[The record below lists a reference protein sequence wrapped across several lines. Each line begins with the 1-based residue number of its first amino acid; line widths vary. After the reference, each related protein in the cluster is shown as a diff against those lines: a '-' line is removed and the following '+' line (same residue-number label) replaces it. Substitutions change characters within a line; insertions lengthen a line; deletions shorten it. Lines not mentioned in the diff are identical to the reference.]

1 MVDTTSKLMSNV
13 SASING
19 FKLSE
24 TRIDLIVLIVFA
36 LVLMGLI
43 IWNASR
49 LGMIENSRKKLEKL
63 YPNPTNESYFNG
75 PNNIKPSALAL
86 FDNDNSTLIN
96 YYVKS
101 AYNCCCGDGYRN
113 NFVDLYALE
122 RVIGNGCRFLDFEV
136 YSYNNDPIVA
146 SSTANNNNIKETYNA
161 LLLKDVLTKTTE
173 TAFDE
178 TKTICAND
186 PLILNFR
193 IMSTNLTMLEKIGDL
208 FEEYLDKSINAN
220 FSLLKNYKG
229 AAMKNV
235 KMRDLYRKIIIICDF
250 NPSPNIIINTRLA
263 KLANYINL
271 KGKGFDCKTYRYDEI
286 IAKGQNNSNFI
297 AETQTHFTIVLPNVQ
312 DNSIDNFDY
321 GISYSSGCHAIC
333 MKHQNLDNNLKS
345 YNSIFSDGNKF
356 SWKQKDVALLLIAP
370 PSITTSQGIAIT
382 TPPTSETSTSVSETL
397 IGGSEQGL
405 LSLTSDPITTTPPP
419 TSTTLSQSQLG

>member
-1 MVDTTSKLMSNV
+1 MGDNALSAIKTKALITNLSKSMT
-13 SASING
+13 G
-19 FKLSE
+19 FNLSE
-24 TRIDLIVLIVFA
+24 SRINIIVLIVFA
-36 LVLMGLI
+36 IVLIGLI
-43 IWNASR
+43 IWNSGR
-49 LGMIENSRKKLEKL
+49 LGMMENSRKKLEKL

-75 PNNIKPSALAL
+75 PNNIKPSAIPL
-86 FDNDNSTLIN
+86 FDNSNSTLIN

-122 RVIGNGCRFLDFEV
+122 KVIGNGCRFLDFEV

-208 FEEYLDKSINAN
+208 FEEYLDRSINSN
-220 FSLLKNYKG
+220 FSLLKTYKNS
-229 AAMKNV
+229 AIKNV
-235 KMRDLYRKIIIICDF
+235 KMIDLYRKIIIICDF
-250 NPSPNIIINTRLA
+250 NPNPNIIINTKLEKLA
-263 KLANYINL
+263 KYINL
-271 KGKGFDCKTYRYDEI
+271 KGKGLDCKTYRYDEI
-286 IAKGQNNSNFI
+286 VAKGQNNSNFI
-297 AETQTHFTIVLPNVQ
+297 QETQRYFTIVLPNVL

-321 GISYSSGCHAIC
+321 SISYSSGCHAIC
-333 MKHQNLDNNLKS
+333 MKHQNLDNNLQS
-345 YNSIFSDGNKF
+345 YNGIFSQGSKF
-356 SWKQKDVALLLIAP
+356 SWKQKEGSLLNIAP
-370 PSITTSQGIAIT
+370 
-382 TPPTSETSTSVSETL
+382 
-397 IGGSEQGL
+397 
-405 LSLTSDPITTTPPP
+405 DPIINY
-419 TSTTLSQSQLG
+419 

>member
-1 MVDTTSKLMSNV
+1 MADTTAPTLISKV
-13 SASING
+13 SASISE

-75 PNNIKPSALAL
+75 PNNIKPSAREL
-86 FDNDNSTLIN
+86 FDYERNNNSTLLN

-113 NFVDLYALE
+113 NFVDLYPLE
-122 RVIGNGCRFLDFEV
+122 KVIGNGCRFLDFEI
-136 YSYNNDPIVA
+136 YSYNDDPIVA

-208 FEEYLDKSINAN
+208 FEEYLDKSINSN
-220 FSLLKNYKG
+220 FSLLKNYKD

-250 NPSPNIIINTRLA
+250 NPSNNIILNTRLA

-271 KGKGFDCKTYRYDEI
+271 KTKGIDCKTYRYDEI
-286 IAKGQNNSNFI
+286 VAKGQNNSNFI

-321 GISYSSGCHAIC
+321 GISYSSGCQAIC
-333 MKHQNLDNNLKS
+333 LKHQNLDNNLKS
-345 YNSIFSDGNKF
+345 YNSIFSGVNKF
-356 SWKQKDVALLLIAP
+356 SWKMKEAPLIPTLPPPITTNTGVALNTTQ
-370 PSITTSQGIAIT
+370 STSQ
-382 TPPTSETSTSVSETL
+382 TSTSVSDTL
-397 IGGSEQGL
+397 LGGQ
-405 LSLTSDPITTTPPP
+405 
-419 TSTTLSQSQLG
+419 

>member
-1 MVDTTSKLMSNV
+1 MADTATNSTLKSGKDLISNV
-13 SASING
+13 SASISG

-75 PNNIKPSALAL
+75 PNNIKPSAREL
-86 FDNDNSTLIN
+86 FDYERNNNSTLLN

-113 NFVDLYALE
+113 NFVDLYPLE
-122 RVIGNGCRFLDFEV
+122 KVIGNGCRFLDFEI
-136 YSYNNDPIVA
+136 YSYNDDPIVA

-208 FEEYLDKSINAN
+208 FEEYLDKSINSN
-220 FSLLKNYKG
+220 FSLLKNYKD

-250 NPSPNIIINTRLA
+250 NPANNIILNTRLA

-271 KGKGFDCKTYRYDEI
+271 KTKGIDCKTYRYDEI
-286 IAKGQNNSNFI
+286 VAKGQNNSNFI

-321 GISYSSGCHAIC
+321 GISYSSGCQAIC

-345 YNSIFSDGNKF
+345 YNSIFSGVNKF
-356 SWKQKDVALLLIAP
+356 SWKMKEAPLIPTLPPPITTNTGVALNTTQ
-370 PSITTSQGIAIT
+370 STSQ
-382 TPPTSETSTSVSETL
+382 TSTSVSDTL
-397 IGGSEQGL
+397 LGG
-405 LSLTSDPITTTPPP
+405 
-419 TSTTLSQSQLG
+419 

>member
-1 MVDTTSKLMSNV
+1 MADTATNSILMSGKGLISNV
-13 SASING
+13 SASISR
-19 FKLSE
+19 FKLNE

-75 PNNIKPSALAL
+75 PNNIKPSAREL
-86 FDNDNSTLIN
+86 FDYERNNNSTLLN

-113 NFVDLYALE
+113 NFVDLYPLE
-122 RVIGNGCRFLDFEV
+122 KVIGNGCRFLDFEV
-136 YSYNNDPIVA
+136 YSYNDDPIVA

-208 FEEYLDKSINAN
+208 FEEYLDKSINSN
-220 FSLLKNYKG
+220 FSLLKNYKD

-250 NPSPNIIINTRLA
+250 NPANNIILNTRLA

-271 KGKGFDCKTYRYDEI
+271 KTKGIDCKTYRYDEI
-286 IAKGQNNSNFI
+286 VAKGQNNSNFI

-321 GISYSSGCHAIC
+321 GISYSSGCQAIC

-345 YNSIFSDGNKF
+345 YNSIFSGVNKF
-356 SWKQKDVALLLIAP
+356 SWKMKAAALIPTLP
-370 PSITTSQGIAIT
+370 PPITTNTGVDLNTTQSTSQ
-382 TPPTSETSTSVSETL
+382 TSTSVSDTL
-397 IGGSEQGL
+397 
-405 LSLTSDPITTTPPP
+405 
-419 TSTTLSQSQLG
+419 LGR

>member
-1 MVDTTSKLMSNV
+1 MADTTAPTLISKV
-13 SASING
+13 SASISE

-75 PNNIKPSALAL
+75 PNNIKPSAREL
-86 FDNDNSTLIN
+86 FDYERNNNSTLLN

-113 NFVDLYALE
+113 NFVDLYPLE
-122 RVIGNGCRFLDFEV
+122 KVIGNGCRFLDFEI
-136 YSYNNDPIVA
+136 YSYNDDPIVA

-208 FEEYLDKSINAN
+208 FEEYLDKSINSN
-220 FSLLKNYKG
+220 FSLLKNYKD

-250 NPSPNIIINTRLA
+250 NPANNIILNTRLA

-271 KGKGFDCKTYRYDEI
+271 KTKGIDCKTYRYDEI
-286 IAKGQNNSNFI
+286 VAKGQNNSNFI

-321 GISYSSGCHAIC
+321 GISYSSGCQAIC

-345 YNSIFSDGNKF
+345 YNSIFSGVNKF
-356 SWKQKDVALLLIAP
+356 SWKMKEAPLIPTLP
-370 PSITTSQGIAIT
+370 PPITTNTGINLNTTQSTSQ
-382 TPPTSETSTSVSETL
+382 TSTSVSDTL
-397 IGGSEQGL
+397 LGGQ
-405 LSLTSDPITTTPPP
+405 
-419 TSTTLSQSQLG
+419 

>member
-1 MVDTTSKLMSNV
+1 
-13 SASING
+13 
-19 FKLSE
+19 
-24 TRIDLIVLIVFA
+24 VLIVFA
-36 LVLMGLI
+36 FVLIGLI
-43 IWNASR
+43 IWNSGR
-49 LGMIENSRKKLEKL
+49 LGMMENSRKKLEKL

-75 PNNIKPSALAL
+75 PNNIKPSAIPL
-86 FDNDNSTLIN
+86 FDNSNSTLIN

-122 RVIGNGCRFLDFEV
+122 KVIGNGCRFLDFEV

-208 FEEYLDKSINAN
+208 FEEYLDRSINSN
-220 FSLLKNYKG
+220 FSLLKVYKDS
-229 AAMKNV
+229 AIKNV
-235 KMRDLYRKIIIICDF
+235 KMKDLYRKIIIICDF
-250 NPSPNIIINTRLA
+250 NPNPNIIINTKLEKLA
-263 KLANYINL
+263 KYINL
-271 KGKGFDCKTYRYDEI
+271 KGKGLDCKTYRYDDI
-286 IAKGQNNSNFI
+286 VAKGQNNINFI
-297 AETQTHFTIVLPNVQ
+297 QETQRYFTIVLPNVL

-321 GISYSSGCHAIC
+321 SISYTSGCHAIC
-333 MKHQNLDNNLKS
+333 MKHQNLDTNLQT
-345 YNSIFSDGNKF
+345 YNSIFSGTNKF
-356 SWKQKDVALLLIAP
+356 SWKQKDQALLNIAP
-370 PSITTSQGIAIT
+370 DPINTSQGVNIN
-382 TPPTSETSTSVSETL
+382 TPPLNGTSSAVNNALT
-397 IGGSEQGL
+397 GG
-405 LSLTSDPITTTPPP
+405 
-419 TSTTLSQSQLG
+419 

>member
-1 MVDTTSKLMSNV
+1 MADAATNSTLKSGKGLMSKV
-13 SASING
+13 SASISE
-19 FKLSE
+19 FKLNE

-75 PNNIKPSALAL
+75 PNNIKPSAREL
-86 FDNDNSTLIN
+86 FDYERNNNSTLLN

-113 NFVDLYALE
+113 NFVDLYPLE
-122 RVIGNGCRFLDFEV
+122 KVIGNGCRFLDFEI
-136 YSYNNDPIVA
+136 YSYNDDPIVA

-208 FEEYLDKSINAN
+208 FEEYLDKSINSN
-220 FSLLKNYKG
+220 FSLLKNYKD

-250 NPSPNIIINTRLA
+250 NPANNIILNTRLA

-271 KGKGFDCKTYRYDEI
+271 KTKGIDCKTYRYDEI
-286 IAKGQNNSNFI
+286 VAKGQNNSNFI

-321 GISYSSGCHAIC
+321 GISYSSGCQAIC

-345 YNSIFSDGNKF
+345 YNSIFSGVNKF
-356 SWKQKDVALLLIAP
+356 SWKMKEAPLIPTLP
-370 PSITTSQGIAIT
+370 PPITTNTGINLNTTQSTSQ
-382 TPPTSETSTSVSETL
+382 TSTSVSDTL
-397 IGGSEQGL
+397 
-405 LSLTSDPITTTPPP
+405 
-419 TSTTLSQSQLG
+419 LGR

>member
-1 MVDTTSKLMSNV
+1 
-13 SASING
+13 
-19 FKLSE
+19 
-24 TRIDLIVLIVFA
+24 VLIVFA
-36 LVLMGLI
+36 FVLIGLI
-43 IWNASR
+43 IWNSGR

-75 PNNIKPSALAL
+75 PNNIKPSAIPL
-86 FDNDNSTLIN
+86 FDNSNSTLIN

-122 RVIGNGCRFLDFEV
+122 KVIGNGCRFLDFEV

-146 SSTANNNNIKETYNA
+146 SSTADNNNIKETYNA

-208 FEEYLDKSINAN
+208 FEEYLDRSINSN
-220 FSLLKNYKG
+220 FSLLKAYKDS
-229 AAMKNV
+229 AIKNV
-235 KMRDLYRKIIIICDF
+235 KMIDLYRKIIIICVF
-250 NPSPNIIINTRLA
+250 NPNPNIIINTKLEKLA
-263 KLANYINL
+263 KYINL
-271 KGKGFDCKTYRYDEI
+271 KGNGLDCKTYRHENI
-286 IAKGQNNSNFI
+286 VAKGLNNSNFI
-297 AETQTHFTIVLPNVQ
+297 QETQRYFTIVLPNVL

-321 GISYSSGCHAIC
+321 SISYLSGCHAIC
-333 MKHQNLDNNLKS
+333 MKHQNLDNNLTS
-345 YNSIFSDGNKF
+345 YNGIFSDGSKF
-356 SWKQKDVALLLIAP
+356 SWKQKAGSLLNIAP
-370 PSITTSQGIAIT
+370 DPIINSQGININ
-382 TPPTSETSTSVSETL
+382 TPPLNQTSSTVNNTL
-397 IGGSEQGL
+397 TRG
-405 LSLTSDPITTTPPP
+405 
-419 TSTTLSQSQLG
+419 

>member
-1 MVDTTSKLMSNV
+1 MVDIALNATKAKALITNLSKSMT
-13 SASING
+13 G
-19 FKLSE
+19 FNLSE
-24 TRIDLIVLIVFA
+24 SRIDIIVLVVFA
-36 LVLMGLI
+36 FVLIGLI
-43 IWNASR
+43 IWNSGR
-49 LGMIENSRKKLEKL
+49 LGMMENSRKKLEKL

-75 PNNIKPSALAL
+75 PNNIKPSAIPL
-86 FDNDNSTLIN
+86 FDNSNSTLIN

-122 RVIGNGCRFLDFEV
+122 KVIGNGCRFLDFEV

-208 FEEYLDKSINAN
+208 FEEYLDRSINSN
-220 FSLLKNYKG
+220 FSLLKVYKDS
-229 AAMKNV
+229 AIKNV
-235 KMRDLYRKIIIICDF
+235 KMKDLYRKIIIICDF
-250 NPSPNIIINTRLA
+250 NPNPNIIINTKLEKLA
-263 KLANYINL
+263 KYINL
-271 KGKGFDCKTYRYDEI
+271 KGKGLDCKTYRYDDI
-286 IAKGQNNSNFI
+286 VAKGQNNINFI
-297 AETQTHFTIVLPNVQ
+297 QETQRYFTIVLPNVL

-321 GISYSSGCHAIC
+321 SISYTSGCHAIC
-333 MKHQNLDNNLKS
+333 MKHQNLDTNLQT
-345 YNSIFSDGNKF
+345 YNSIFSGTNKF
-356 SWKQKDVALLLIAP
+356 SWKQKDQALLNIAP
-370 PSITTSQGIAIT
+370 DPINTSQGVNIN
-382 TPPTSETSTSVSETL
+382 TPPLNGTSSAVNNALT
-397 IGGSEQGL
+397 GG
-405 LSLTSDPITTTPPP
+405 
-419 TSTTLSQSQLG
+419 

>member
-1 MVDTTSKLMSNV
+1 MGD
-13 SASING
+13 SASNATKAKKVIASLSTSMTG
-19 FKLSE
+19 FNLSE
-24 TRIDLIVLIVFA
+24 SRIDIIVLVVFA
-36 LVLMGLI
+36 FVLIGLI
-43 IWNASR
+43 IWNSGR
-49 LGMIENSRKKLEKL
+49 LGMMENSRKKLEKL

-75 PNNIKPSALAL
+75 PNNIKPSAIPL
-86 FDNDNSTLIN
+86 FDNPNSTLIN

-122 RVIGNGCRFLDFEV
+122 KVIGNGCRFLDFEV

-208 FEEYLDKSINAN
+208 FEEYLDRSINSN
-220 FSLLKNYKG
+220 FSLLKGYKDS
-229 AAMKNV
+229 AIKNV
-235 KMRDLYRKIIIICDF
+235 KMKDLYRKIIIICDF
-250 NPSPNIIINTRLA
+250 NPNPNIIINTKLEKLA
-263 KLANYINL
+263 KYINL
-271 KGKGFDCKTYRYDEI
+271 KGKGLDCKTYRYDDI
-286 IAKGQNNSNFI
+286 VAKGQNNSNFI
-297 AETQTHFTIVLPNVQ
+297 QETQRYFTIVLPNVL

-321 GISYSSGCHAIC
+321 SISYSSGCHAIC
-333 MKHQNLDNNLKS
+333 MKHQNLDNNLQS
-345 YNSIFSDGNKF
+345 YNGIFSGTNKF
-356 SWKQKDVALLLIAP
+356 SWKQKDQALLNIAP
-370 PSITTSQGIAIT
+370 DPISTSQGLDIN
-382 TPPTSETSTSVSETL
+382 TPPLNETSSAVNNALT
-397 IGGSEQGL
+397 GG
-405 LSLTSDPITTTPPP
+405 
-419 TSTTLSQSQLG
+419 

>member
-1 MVDTTSKLMSNV
+1 MADTATNSTLKSGKDLISNV
-13 SASING
+13 SASISG

-75 PNNIKPSALAL
+75 PNNIKPSAREL
-86 FDNDNSTLIN
+86 FDYERNNNSTLLN

-113 NFVDLYALE
+113 NFVDLYPLE
-122 RVIGNGCRFLDFEV
+122 KVIGNGCRFLDFEI
-136 YSYNNDPIVA
+136 YSYNDDPIVA

-208 FEEYLDKSINAN
+208 FEEYLDKSINSN
-220 FSLLKNYKG
+220 FSLLKNYKD

-250 NPSPNIIINTRLA
+250 NPANNIILNTRLA

-271 KGKGFDCKTYRYDEI
+271 KTKGIDCKTYRYDEI
-286 IAKGQNNSNFI
+286 VAKGQNNSNFI

-321 GISYSSGCHAIC
+321 GISYSSGCQAIC

-345 YNSIFSDGNKF
+345 YNSIFSGVNKF
-356 SWKQKDVALLLIAP
+356 SWKMKAAPLIPTLP
-370 PSITTSQGIAIT
+370 PPITTNTGINLNTTQSTSQ
-382 TPPTSETSTSVSETL
+382 TSTSVSDTL
-397 IGGSEQGL
+397 
-405 LSLTSDPITTTPPP
+405 
-419 TSTTLSQSQLG
+419 LGR

>member
-1 MVDTTSKLMSNV
+1 MGD
-13 SASING
+13 SASNATKAKNVIASLSTSMTG
-19 FKLSE
+19 FSLSE
-24 TRIDLIVLIVFA
+24 SRIDIIVLVVFA
-36 LVLMGLI
+36 FVLIGLI
-43 IWNASR
+43 IWNSGR
-49 LGMIENSRKKLEKL
+49 LGMMENSRKKLEKL

-75 PNNIKPSALAL
+75 PNNIKPSAILL
-86 FDNDNSTLIN
+86 FDNPNSTLIN

-122 RVIGNGCRFLDFEV
+122 KVIGNGCRFLDFEV

-208 FEEYLDKSINAN
+208 FEEYLDRSINSN
-220 FSLLKNYKG
+220 FSLLKNYKDS
-229 AAMKNV
+229 AIKNV
-235 KMRDLYRKIIIICDF
+235 KMKDLYRKIIIICDF
-250 NPSPNIIINTRLA
+250 NPNPNIIINTKLEKLA
-263 KLANYINL
+263 KYINL
-271 KGKGFDCKTYRYDEI
+271 KGKGLDCKTYRYDDI
-286 IAKGQNNSNFI
+286 VAKGQNNSNFI
-297 AETQTHFTIVLPNVQ
+297 QETQRYFTIVLPNVL

-321 GISYSSGCHAIC
+321 SISYSSGCHAIC
-333 MKHQNLDNNLKS
+333 MKHQNLDNNLQS
-345 YNSIFSDGNKF
+345 YNGIFSGTNKF
-356 SWKQKDVALLLIAP
+356 SWKQKDQALLNIAP
-370 PSITTSQGIAIT
+370 DPISTSQGLDIN
-382 TPPTSETSTSVSETL
+382 TPPLNETSSAVNNALT
-397 IGGSEQGL
+397 GG
-405 LSLTSDPITTTPPP
+405 
-419 TSTTLSQSQLG
+419 

>member
-1 MVDTTSKLMSNV
+1 MADAATNSTLKSGKDLISKV
-13 SASING
+13 SASISG
-19 FKLSE
+19 FNLNE

-75 PNNIKPSALAL
+75 PNNIKPSAREL
-86 FDNDNSTLIN
+86 FDYERNNNSTLLN

-113 NFVDLYALE
+113 NFVDLYPLE
-122 RVIGNGCRFLDFEV
+122 KVIGNGCRFLDFEI
-136 YSYNNDPIVA
+136 YSYNDDPIVA

-208 FEEYLDKSINAN
+208 FEEYLDKSINSN
-220 FSLLKNYKG
+220 FSLLKNYKD

-250 NPSPNIIINTRLA
+250 NPANNIILNTRLA

-271 KGKGFDCKTYRYDEI
+271 KTKGIDCKTYRYDEI
-286 IAKGQNNSNFI
+286 VAKGQNNSNFI

-321 GISYSSGCHAIC
+321 GISYSSGCQAIC

-345 YNSIFSDGNKF
+345 YNSIFSGVNKF
-356 SWKQKDVALLLIAP
+356 SWKMKEAPLIPTLPPPITTNTGVALNTTQ
-370 PSITTSQGIAIT
+370 STSQ
-382 TPPTSETSTSVSETL
+382 TSTSVSDTL
-397 IGGSEQGL
+397 
-405 LSLTSDPITTTPPP
+405 
-419 TSTTLSQSQLG
+419 LGR

>member
-1 MVDTTSKLMSNV
+1 MVDIALNATKAKALITNLSKSMT
-13 SASING
+13 G
-19 FKLSE
+19 FNLSE
-24 TRIDLIVLIVFA
+24 SRIDIIVLVVFA
-36 LVLMGLI
+36 FVLIGLI
-43 IWNASR
+43 IWNSGR
-49 LGMIENSRKKLEKL
+49 LGMMENSRKKLEKL

-75 PNNIKPSALAL
+75 PNNIKPSAIPL
-86 FDNDNSTLIN
+86 FDNSNSTLIN

-122 RVIGNGCRFLDFEV
+122 KVIGNGCRFLDFEV

-208 FEEYLDKSINAN
+208 FEEYLDRSINSN
-220 FSLLKNYKG
+220 FSLLKVYKDS
-229 AAMKNV
+229 AIKNV
-235 KMRDLYRKIIIICDF
+235 KMKDLYRKIIIICDF
-250 NPSPNIIINTRLA
+250 NPNPNIIINTKLEKLA
-263 KLANYINL
+263 KYINL
-271 KGKGFDCKTYRYDEI
+271 KGKGLDCKTYRYDDI
-286 IAKGQNNSNFI
+286 VAKGQNNINFI
-297 AETQTHFTIVLPNVQ
+297 QETQRYFTIVLPNVL

-321 GISYSSGCHAIC
+321 SISYTSGCHAIC
-333 MKHQNLDNNLKS
+333 MKHQNLDTNLQT
-345 YNSIFSDGNKF
+345 YNSIFSGTNKF
-356 SWKQKDVALLLIAP
+356 SWKQKDQALLNIAP
-370 PSITTSQGIAIT
+370 DPITTSQGVDIN
-382 TPPTSETSTSVSETL
+382 TPPLNGTSSAVNNALT
-397 IGGSEQGL
+397 GG
-405 LSLTSDPITTTPPP
+405 
-419 TSTTLSQSQLG
+419 

>member
-1 MVDTTSKLMSNV
+1 MADAATNSTLMSKV
-13 SASING
+13 SASISE
-19 FKLSE
+19 FKLNE

-75 PNNIKPSALAL
+75 PNNIKPSAREL
-86 FDNDNSTLIN
+86 FDYERNNNSTLLN

-113 NFVDLYALE
+113 NFVDLYPLE
-122 RVIGNGCRFLDFEV
+122 KVIGNGCRFLDFEI
-136 YSYNNDPIVA
+136 YSYNDDPIVA

-208 FEEYLDKSINAN
+208 FEEYLDKSINSN
-220 FSLLKNYKG
+220 FSLLKNYKD

-250 NPSPNIIINTRLA
+250 NPANNIILNTRLA

-271 KGKGFDCKTYRYDEI
+271 KTKGIDCKTYRYDEI
-286 IAKGQNNSNFI
+286 VAKGQNNSNFI

-321 GISYSSGCHAIC
+321 GISYSSGCQAIC

-345 YNSIFSDGNKF
+345 YNSIFSGVNKF
-356 SWKQKDVALLLIAP
+356 SWKMKEAPLIPTLP
-370 PSITTSQGIAIT
+370 PPITTNTGINLNTTQSTSQ
-382 TPPTSETSTSVSETL
+382 TSTSVSDTL
-397 IGGSEQGL
+397 LGG
-405 LSLTSDPITTTPPP
+405 
-419 TSTTLSQSQLG
+419 

>member
-1 MVDTTSKLMSNV
+1 MADTTAPTLISKV
-13 SASING
+13 SASISG
-19 FKLSE
+19 FKLNE

-75 PNNIKPSALAL
+75 PNNIKPSAREL
-86 FDNDNSTLIN
+86 FDYERNNNSTLLN

-113 NFVDLYALE
+113 NFVDLYPLE
-122 RVIGNGCRFLDFEV
+122 KVIGNGCRFLDFEV
-136 YSYNNDPIVA
+136 YSYNDDPIVA

-208 FEEYLDKSINAN
+208 FEEYLDKSINSN
-220 FSLLKNYKG
+220 FSLLKNYKD

-250 NPSPNIIINTRLA
+250 NPANNIILNTRLA

-271 KGKGFDCKTYRYDEI
+271 KTKGIDCKTYRYDEI
-286 IAKGQNNSNFI
+286 VAKGQNNSNFI

-321 GISYSSGCHAIC
+321 GISYSSGCQAIC

-345 YNSIFSDGNKF
+345 YNSIFSGVNKF
-356 SWKQKDVALLLIAP
+356 SWKMKEAPLIPTLP
-370 PSITTSQGIAIT
+370 PPITTNTGINLNTTQSTSQ
-382 TPPTSETSTSVSETL
+382 TSTSVSDTL
-397 IGGSEQGL
+397 LGGQ
-405 LSLTSDPITTTPPP
+405 
-419 TSTTLSQSQLG
+419 

>member
-1 MVDTTSKLMSNV
+1 MADAATNSTLKSGTDLISYVT
-13 SASING
+13 ASISG
-19 FKLSE
+19 FNLNE

-75 PNNIKPSALAL
+75 PNNIKPSAREL
-86 FDNDNSTLIN
+86 FDYERNNNSTLLN

-113 NFVDLYALE
+113 NFVDLYPLE
-122 RVIGNGCRFLDFEV
+122 KVIGNGCRFLDFEV
-136 YSYNNDPIVA
+136 YSYNDDPIVA

-208 FEEYLDKSINAN
+208 FEEYLDKSINSN
-220 FSLLKNYKG
+220 FSLLKNYKD

-250 NPSPNIIINTRLA
+250 NPANNIILNTRLA

-271 KGKGFDCKTYRYDEI
+271 KTKGIDCKTYRYDEI
-286 IAKGQNNSNFI
+286 VAKGQNNSNFI

-321 GISYSSGCHAIC
+321 GISYSSGCQAIC

-345 YNSIFSDGNKF
+345 YNSIFSGVNKF
-356 SWKQKDVALLLIAP
+356 SWKMKEAPLIPTLP
-370 PSITTSQGIAIT
+370 PPITTNTGVYLNTTQSASQ
-382 TPPTSETSTSVSETL
+382 TSTSVSDTL
-397 IGGSEQGL
+397 LGG
-405 LSLTSDPITTTPPP
+405 
-419 TSTTLSQSQLG
+419 

>member
-1 MVDTTSKLMSNV
+1 MADTATNSTLKSGKDLISNV
-13 SASING
+13 SASISG

-75 PNNIKPSALAL
+75 PNNIKPSAREL
-86 FDNDNSTLIN
+86 FDYERNNNSTLLN

-113 NFVDLYALE
+113 NFVDLYPLE
-122 RVIGNGCRFLDFEV
+122 KVIGNGCRFLDFEI
-136 YSYNNDPIVA
+136 YSYNDDPIVA

-208 FEEYLDKSINAN
+208 FEEYLDKSINSN
-220 FSLLKNYKG
+220 FSLLKNYKD

-250 NPSPNIIINTRLA
+250 NPANNIILNTRLA

-271 KGKGFDCKTYRYDEI
+271 KTKGIDCKTYRYDEI
-286 IAKGQNNSNFI
+286 VAKGQNNSNFI

-321 GISYSSGCHAIC
+321 GISYSSGCQAIC

-345 YNSIFSDGNKF
+345 YNSIFSGVNKF
-356 SWKQKDVALLLIAP
+356 SWKMKEAPLIPTLPPPITTNTGVALNTTQ
-370 PSITTSQGIAIT
+370 STSQ
-382 TPPTSETSTSVSETL
+382 TSTSVSDTL
-397 IGGSEQGL
+397 
-405 LSLTSDPITTTPPP
+405 
-419 TSTTLSQSQLG
+419 LGR

>member
-1 MVDTTSKLMSNV
+1 MADAATNSTLKSGKDLMSKV
-13 SASING
+13 SASISE

-75 PNNIKPSALAL
+75 PNNIKPSAREL
-86 FDNDNSTLIN
+86 FDYERNNNSTLLN

-113 NFVDLYALE
+113 NFVDLYPLE
-122 RVIGNGCRFLDFEV
+122 KVIGNGCRFLDFEI
-136 YSYNNDPIVA
+136 YSYNDDPIVA

-208 FEEYLDKSINAN
+208 FEEYLDKSINSN
-220 FSLLKNYKG
+220 FSLLKNYKD

-250 NPSPNIIINTRLA
+250 NPANNIILNTRLA

-271 KGKGFDCKTYRYDEI
+271 KTKGIDCKTYRYDEI
-286 IAKGQNNSNFI
+286 VAKGQNNSNFI

-321 GISYSSGCHAIC
+321 GISYSSGCQAIC

-345 YNSIFSDGNKF
+345 YNSIFSGVNKF
-356 SWKQKDVALLLIAP
+356 SWKMKEAPLIPTPPPPITTNTGVALNTTQ
-370 PSITTSQGIAIT
+370 STSQ
-382 TPPTSETSTSVSETL
+382 TSTSVSDTL
-397 IGGSEQGL
+397 
-405 LSLTSDPITTTPPP
+405 
-419 TSTTLSQSQLG
+419 LGR

>member
-1 MVDTTSKLMSNV
+1 MADAATNSTLKSGKDLISNV
-13 SASING
+13 STSISG
-19 FKLSE
+19 FKLNE

-75 PNNIKPSALAL
+75 PNNIKPSAREL
-86 FDNDNSTLIN
+86 FDYERNNNSTLLN

-113 NFVDLYALE
+113 NFVDLYPLE
-122 RVIGNGCRFLDFEV
+122 KVIGNGCRFLDFEV
-136 YSYNNDPIVA
+136 YSYNDDPIVA

-208 FEEYLDKSINAN
+208 FEEYLDKSINSN
-220 FSLLKNYKG
+220 FSLLKNYKD

-250 NPSPNIIINTRLA
+250 NPANNIILNTRLA

-271 KGKGFDCKTYRYDEI
+271 KTKGIDCKTYRYDEI
-286 IAKGQNNSNFI
+286 VAKGQNNSNFI

-321 GISYSSGCHAIC
+321 GISYSSGCQAIC

-345 YNSIFSDGNKF
+345 YNSIFSGVNKF
-356 SWKQKDVALLLIAP
+356 SWKMKEAPLIPTLPPPITTNTGVALNTTQ
-370 PSITTSQGIAIT
+370 STSQ
-382 TPPTSETSTSVSETL
+382 TSTSVSDTL
-397 IGGSEQGL
+397 
-405 LSLTSDPITTTPPP
+405 
-419 TSTTLSQSQLG
+419 LGR

>member
-1 MVDTTSKLMSNV
+1 MADAATNSTLKSGKGLISKV
-13 SASING
+13 SASISG
-19 FKLSE
+19 FNLNE

-75 PNNIKPSALAL
+75 PNNIKPSAREL
-86 FDNDNSTLIN
+86 FDYERNNNSTLLN

-113 NFVDLYALE
+113 NFVDLYPLE
-122 RVIGNGCRFLDFEV
+122 KVIGNGCRFLDFEI
-136 YSYNNDPIVA
+136 YSYNDDPIVA

-208 FEEYLDKSINAN
+208 FEEYLDKSINSN
-220 FSLLKNYKG
+220 FSLLKNYKD

-250 NPSPNIIINTRLA
+250 NPANNIILNTRLA

-271 KGKGFDCKTYRYDEI
+271 KTKGIDCKTYRYDEI
-286 IAKGQNNSNFI
+286 VAKGQNNSNFI

-321 GISYSSGCHAIC
+321 GISYSSGCQAIC

-345 YNSIFSDGNKF
+345 YNSIFSGVNKF
-356 SWKQKDVALLLIAP
+356 SWKMKEAPLIPTLPPPITTNTGVALNTTQ
-370 PSITTSQGIAIT
+370 STSQ
-382 TPPTSETSTSVSETL
+382 TSTSVSDTL
-397 IGGSEQGL
+397 
-405 LSLTSDPITTTPPP
+405 
-419 TSTTLSQSQLG
+419 LGR